1 MANNFQITI
10 TAIDRATAVVRR
22 INAGMARITQPITNI
37 RRAAGALT
45 RELGFDK
52 VGVAV
57 GGVVK
62 NVRQLG
68 SQLGSL
74 LGPLAIIAG
83 GGTLAGIAALAT
95 EWGRMGSEI
104 SRTASMLDMGAGK
117 LQALRGAGALA
128 GVGAQELEGGL
139 KSLGDTMEDALY
151 GRNQQALVVLNRL
164 GVGIH
169 KTKDGSIDAA
179 RGFRDLAGAIAATKN
194 VQVQGLIARTF
205 GLEAALPLLRK
216 GPEAIDAYER
226 KVASLGGIMGGE
238 ALAAA
243 VKFKESL
250 SFLDIAVQGVR
261 NSIGEKLQ
269 PIIGPLIEQ
278 LTAWIAANRELI
290 STKVAEF
297 VQGVAQWISRLDF
310 KEIGEQVRQF
320 CADIESLVDKFGG
333 WQNAAGA
340 VVLAMNAGLLAGVI
354 NLGLAIGNLAVVSVP
369 VLIRGFG
376 LLAAATEASLVP
388 AIVKGLTNAAL
399 YTAMLADMAVGIP
412 VVGSLLG
419 GLSVAF
425 ASVGAAIA
433 ATPVGWLIAGAA
445 AVAAAV
451 YAIYKNWD
459 NITAYFSEKFAG
471 IKAAFQKNWLNGIV
485 KALWEFSP
493 VKILADA
500 FNGLSKWLFDFDLYD
515 AGKSLINRLIGGV
528 KSVATMLPKSVLKF
542 LGIEGWANSPVQ
554 VSATVAP
561 AAGGQKPGQATPAVQ
576 TSAQKPG
583 QATPAVQTSPQKPG
597 QAAPTVQTSA
607 QKAVSALGVRNN
619 NPGNLRQWGDMP
631 RDAKGYA
638 MFPTADAGLAAA
650 IKNLRA
656 QQQVHGLNTIESIIG
671 KWAPPSENDTGAY
684 ISDVVKRTGFGA
696 KQRLNLDD
704 AATVAPLISSI
715 IKHEGNGAAY
725 SDEMINKA
733 VAAQLGAAGAGTQQ
747 KSGPQQVEMALTLH
761 GLPAGVTASAQTKGG
776 QSMPVRVA
784 YSMPTGITP

>member
-1 MANNFQITI
+1 MANNFLITI

-37 RRAAGALT
+37 RRAAGALSK
-45 RELGFDK
+45 ELGFDK
-52 VGVAV
+52 VGAAV

-68 SQLGSL
+68 GQLGSL

-104 SRTASMLDMGAGK
+104 SRSASLLDMSAGK

-128 GVGAQELEGGL
+128 GVGAHELESGL

-216 GPEAIDAYER
+216 GPEAIEAYER

-297 VQGVAQWISRLDF
+297 VQGVAQWIERLDF
-310 KEIGEQVRQF
+310 KQIGEQVRQF
-320 CADIESLVDKFGG
+320 CADIETLVDKFGG

-354 NLGLAIGNLAVVSVP
+354 NLGFAIGKLAVVSVP

-485 KALWEFSP
+485 KALWEFNP

-542 LGIEGWANSPVQ
+542 LGIEGWANLPVQ
-554 VSATVAP
+554 VTAAVTP
-561 AAGGQKPGQATPAVQ
+561 AAGPKTGQT
-576 TSAQKPG
+576 
-583 QATPAVQTSPQKPG
+583 
-597 QAAPTVQTSA
+597 APTVETSA
-607 QKAVSALGVRNN
+607 QKAASPLGVRNN

-656 QQQVHGLNTIESIIG
+656 QQQVHGLNTIESIIS

-704 AATVAPLISSI
+704 AATVAPLLSSI

-733 VAAQLGAAGAGTQQ
+733 VAAQLGAAGTGAQQ
-747 KSGPQQVEMALTLH
+747 KSGPQQVEVALTLH
-761 GLPAGVTASAQTKGG
+761 GLPAGTTASAQTKGG

>member
-216 GPEAIDAYER
+216 GPEAIEAYER

-278 LTAWIAANRELI
+278 LTAWIAGNRELI

-485 KALWEFSP
+485 KALWEFNP

-528 KSVATMLPKSVLKF
+528 KSVAAMLPKSVLKF

-561 AAGGQKPGQATPAVQ
+561 AAGGPK
-576 TSAQKPG
+576 SAPN
-583 QATPAVQTSPQKPG
+583 V
-597 QAAPTVQTSA
+597 PTVQTSA
-607 QKAVSALGVRNN
+607 QKTAASLGVRNN

-747 KSGPQQVEMALTLH
+747 KSAPQQVEMALTLH

>member
-37 RRAAGALT
+37 RRAAGALSK
-45 RELGFDK
+45 ELGFDK
-52 VGVAV
+52 VGAAV
-57 GGVVK
+57 GGAVK
-62 NVRQLG
+62 SVRQLG
-68 SQLGSL
+68 GQLMSL
-74 LGPLAIIAG
+74 LGPLGIIAG

-104 SRTASMLDMGAGK
+104 SRSASMLDMSAGK

-128 GVGAQELEGGL
+128 GVGAHELESGL

-216 GPEAIDAYER
+216 GPQAIEEYER
-226 KVASLGGIMGGE
+226 KVASLGGVMGGE

-261 NSIGEKLQ
+261 NTIGEKLQ
-269 PIIGPLIEQ
+269 PVIGPLIEQ
-278 LTAWIAANRELI
+278 LTAWVAANRELI

-297 VQGVAQWISRLDF
+297 VQGVADWISRLDF
-310 KEIGEQVRQF
+310 KAIGEQVRQF
-320 CADIESLVDKFGG
+320 CSDIETLVDKFGG

-354 NLGLAIGNLAVVSVP
+354 DLGLSIGKLAVVSVP

-376 LLAAATEASLVP
+376 LLAAATDASLVP
-388 AIVKGLTNAAL
+388 AIVRGLTNAAL
-399 YTAMLADMAVGIP
+399 YTATLAEMAAGIP

-419 GLSVAF
+419 GLSMGF

-433 ATPVGWLIAGAA
+433 ATPVGWLIAGAV
-445 AVAAAV
+445 AVAASV

-485 KALWEFSP
+485 KALWEFNP

-500 FNGLSKWLFDFDLYD
+500 MNGLSKWLFDFDLYD

-542 LGIEGWANSPVQ
+542 LGIEGWANAPVQ
-554 VSATVAP
+554 VSAAVAP
-561 AAGGQKPGQATPAVQ
+561 ATVAKTSAPVPPSGVIKTPA
-576 TSAQKPG
+576 PG
-583 QATPAVQTSPQKPG
+583 
-597 QAAPTVQTSA
+597 APTVQTSA
-607 QKAVSALGVRNN
+607 QQAAAPLGVRNN

-638 MFPTADAGLAAA
+638 MFPTPQAGLDAA

-656 QQQVHGLNTIESIIG
+656 QQQVHGLSTIEGIIS
-671 KWAPPSENDTGAY
+671 KWAPPSENNTGAY

-704 AATVAPLISSI
+704 PATVAPLISSI

-725 SDEMINKA
+725 SEEMINKA
-733 VAAQLGAAGAGTQQ
+733 VAAQLGSARDNAPQSG
-747 KSGPQQVEMALTLH
+747 GPQQVEMSLTLH

-776 QSMPVRVA
+776 QTTPVRVA

>member
-37 RRAAGALT
+37 RRAAGALSK
-45 RELGFDK
+45 ELGFDK
-52 VGVAV
+52 VGAAV

-68 SQLGSL
+68 GQLGSL

-104 SRTASMLDMGAGK
+104 SRSASLLDMSAGK

-128 GVGAQELEGGL
+128 GVGAQELESGL

-216 GPEAIDAYER
+216 GPQAIEEYER
-226 KVASLGGIMGGE
+226 KVASLGGVMGGE

-250 SFLDIAVQGVR
+250 SYLDIAVQGVR
-261 NSIGEKLQ
+261 NTIGEKLQ
-269 PIIGPLIEQ
+269 PVIGPLIEQ
-278 LTAWIAANRELI
+278 LTAWVSANRELI

-297 VQGVAQWISRLDF
+297 VQGVAQWIARLDF
-310 KEIGEQVRQF
+310 KAIGEQVRQF
-320 CADIESLVDKFGG
+320 CADIETLVDKFGG

-354 NLGLAIGNLAVVSVP
+354 NLGFAIGKLAVVSVP

-376 LLAAATEASLVP
+376 LLAAATNASLVP
-388 AIVKGLTNAAL
+388 AIVRGLTSAAL
-399 YTAMLADMAVGIP
+399 YTATLAEMAAGIP

-419 GLSVAF
+419 GLSVGF
-425 ASVGAAIA
+425 ASVAAAIA

-485 KALWEFSP
+485 KALWEFNP

-500 FNGLSKWLFDFDLYD
+500 FNGLSKWLFDFDLFD
-515 AGKSLINRLIGGV
+515 AGKSLINRLISGV

-542 LGIEGWANSPVQ
+542 LGIEGWANAPVQ
-554 VSATVAP
+554 VSAAVAP
-561 AAGGQKPGQATPAVQ
+561 ADFAK
-576 TSAQKPG
+576 TSAP
-583 QATPAVQTSPQKPG
+583 PAS
-597 QAAPTVQTSA
+597 TVQTSA
-607 QKAVSALGVRNN
+607 QKTAAPLGVRNN

-638 MFPTADAGLAAA
+638 MFPTAEAGLAAA

-656 QQQVHGLNTIESIIG
+656 QQQVHGLSTIESIIS

-715 IKHEGNGAAY
+715 IKHEGNGGAY
-725 SDEMINKA
+725 SEDMINKA
-733 VAAQLGAAGAGTQQ
+733 VAAQLGAVGNRPQQPSGT
-747 KSGPQQVEMALTLH
+747 QQVEMALTLH

>member
-37 RRAAGALT
+37 RRAAGSLT

-216 GPEAIDAYER
+216 GPEAIEAYER

-310 KEIGEQVRQF
+310 KAIGEQVRQF

-340 VVLAMNAGLLAGVI
+340 VVLTMNAGLLAGVI
-354 NLGLAIGNLAVVSVP
+354 NLGFAIGKLAVVSVP

-376 LLAAATEASLVP
+376 LLAAATNASLIP
-388 AIVKGLTNAAL
+388 AIVRGLTSAAL

-419 GLSVAF
+419 GLSIAF

-485 KALWEFSP
+485 KALWEFNP

-561 AAGGQKPGQATPAVQ
+561 AVGGPKSAPNALPVQ
-576 TSAQKPG
+576 TSVQK
-583 QATPAVQTSPQKPG
+583 T
-597 QAAPTVQTSA
+597 AAPNASTVQTSA
-607 QKAVSALGVRNN
+607 QKTAASLGVRNN

-671 KWAPPSENDTGAY
+671 KWAPPKENNTGAY
-684 ISDVVKRTGFGA
+684 ISDVAKRTGFGA

>member
-1 MANNFQITI
+1 
-10 TAIDRATAVVRR
+10 
-22 INAGMARITQPITNI
+22 
-37 RRAAGALT
+37 
-45 RELGFDK
+45 
-52 VGVAV
+52 
-57 GGVVK
+57 
-62 NVRQLG
+62 
-68 SQLGSL
+68 
-74 LGPLAIIAG
+74 
-83 GGTLAGIAALAT
+83 
-95 EWGRMGSEI
+95 
-104 SRTASMLDMGAGK
+104 
-117 LQALRGAGALA
+117 
-128 GVGAQELEGGL
+128 
-139 KSLGDTMEDALY
+139 
-151 GRNQQALVVLNRL
+151 
-164 GVGIH
+164 
-169 KTKDGSIDAA
+169 
-179 RGFRDLAGAIAATKN
+179 
-194 VQVQGLIARTF
+194 
-205 GLEAALPLLRK
+205 
-216 GPEAIDAYER
+216 
-226 KVASLGGIMGGE
+226 
-238 ALAAA
+238 
-243 VKFKESL
+243 
-250 SFLDIAVQGVR
+250 
-261 NSIGEKLQ
+261 
-269 PIIGPLIEQ
+269 
-278 LTAWIAANRELI
+278 
-290 STKVAEF
+290 
-297 VQGVAQWISRLDF
+297 
-310 KEIGEQVRQF
+310 
-320 CADIESLVDKFGG
+320 
-333 WQNAAGA
+333 
-340 VVLAMNAGLLAGVI
+340 
-354 NLGLAIGNLAVVSVP
+354 
-369 VLIRGFG
+369 
-376 LLAAATEASLVP
+376 LAAATEASLVP

-425 ASVGAAIA
+425 ASVGAAIG

-445 AVAAAV
+445 AVAVAV

-471 IKAAFQKNWLNGIV
+471 IKAAFQKNWLQGIV
-485 KALWEFSP
+485 KALWGFNP

-554 VSATVAP
+554 VSAAVAP
-561 AAGGQKPGQATPAVQ
+561 AAGVQKPRQTTSPVQ
-576 TSAQKPG
+576 TSAQR
-583 QATPAVQTSPQKPG
+583 AG

>member
-216 GPEAIDAYER
+216 GPEAIEAYER

-425 ASVGAAIA
+425 ASVGAAVA

-485 KALWEFSP
+485 KALWEFNP

-561 AAGGQKPGQATPAVQ
+561 AAGGPKSVPNV
-576 TSAQKPG
+576 
-583 QATPAVQTSPQKPG
+583 
-597 QAAPTVQTSA
+597 PTVQTSA
-607 QKAVSALGVRNN
+607 QNTAASLGVRNN

-650 IKNLRA
+650 IKNLRV

>member
-216 GPEAIDAYER
+216 GPEAIEAYER
-226 KVASLGGIMGGE
+226 KVASLGGVMGGE
-238 ALAAA
+238 ALSAAA
-243 VKFKESL
+243 KFKESL
-250 SFLDIAVQGVR
+250 SFMDIAVQGVR

-269 PIIGPLIEQ
+269 PVIGPLIEQ

-310 KEIGEQVRQF
+310 KQIGEQVRKF
-320 CADIESLVDKFGG
+320 CSDIETLVDKFGG

-354 NLGLAIGNLAVVSVP
+354 NLGLAVGNLAVVSVP

-376 LLAAATEASLVP
+376 LLAAATNASLVP
-388 AIVKGLTNAAL
+388 AIVRGLTSAAL
-399 YTAMLADMAVGIP
+399 YTAVLADMAVGIP

-433 ATPVGWLIAGAA
+433 ATPVGWLIAGAT
-445 AVAAAV
+445 AVAVAV

-485 KALWEFSP
+485 KALWEFNP

-528 KSVATMLPKSVLKF
+528 KSVATVLPKSVLKF
-542 LGIEGWANSPVQ
+542 LGIEGWGNSAVQ
-554 VSATVAP
+554 VSAAV
-561 AAGGQKPGQATPAVQ
+561 TPAEGGPK
-576 TSAQKPG
+576 S
-583 QATPAVQTSPQKPG
+583 TPN
-597 QAAPTVQTSA
+597 APTVQTSA
-607 QKAVSALGVRNN
+607 QRAASPLGVRNN

-638 MFPTADAGLAAA
+638 MFPTADAGLAAV

-656 QQQVHGLNTIESIIG
+656 QQKVHGLNTIESIIS

-733 VAAQLGAAGAGTQQ
+733 VAAQLGAAGSITQQ

>member
-37 RRAAGALT
+37 RRAAGALSK
-45 RELGFDK
+45 ELGFDK
-52 VGVAV
+52 VGAAV

-68 SQLGSL
+68 GQLGSL

-104 SRTASMLDMGAGK
+104 SRSASLLDMSAGK

-128 GVGAQELEGGL
+128 GVGAQELESGL

-216 GPEAIDAYER
+216 GPQAIEEYER
-226 KVASLGGIMGGE
+226 KVASLGGVMGGE

-250 SFLDIAVQGVR
+250 SYLDIAVQGVR
-261 NSIGEKLQ
+261 NTIGEKLQ
-269 PIIGPLIEQ
+269 PVIGPLIEQ
-278 LTAWIAANRELI
+278 LTAWVSANRELI

-297 VQGVAQWISRLDF
+297 VQGVAQWIARLDF
-310 KEIGEQVRQF
+310 KAIGEQVRQF
-320 CADIESLVDKFGG
+320 CADIETLVDKFGG

-354 NLGLAIGNLAVVSVP
+354 NLGFAIGKLAVVSVP

-376 LLAAATEASLVP
+376 LLAAATNASLVP
-388 AIVKGLTNAAL
+388 AIVRGLTSAAL
-399 YTAMLADMAVGIP
+399 YTATLAEMAAGIP

-419 GLSVAF
+419 GLSVGF
-425 ASVGAAIA
+425 ASVAAAIA

-485 KALWEFSP
+485 KALWEFNP

-500 FNGLSKWLFDFDLYD
+500 FNGLSKWLFDFDLFD
-515 AGKSLINRLIGGV
+515 AGKSLINRLISGV

-542 LGIEGWANSPVQ
+542 LGIEGWANAPVQ
-554 VSATVAP
+554 VSAAVAP
-561 AAGGQKPGQATPAVQ
+561 ADFAK
-576 TSAQKPG
+576 TSAP
-583 QATPAVQTSPQKPG
+583 PAS
-597 QAAPTVQTSA
+597 TVQTSA
-607 QKAVSALGVRNN
+607 QKTAAPLGVRNN
-619 NPGNLRQWGDMP
+619 NPDNLRQWGDMP

-638 MFPTADAGLAAA
+638 MFPTAEAGLAAA

-656 QQQVHGLNTIESIIG
+656 QQQVHGLSTIESIIS

-715 IKHEGNGAAY
+715 IKHEGNGGAY
-725 SDEMINKA
+725 SEDMINKA
-733 VAAQLGAAGAGTQQ
+733 VAAQLGAVGNRPQQPSGT
-747 KSGPQQVEMALTLH
+747 QQVEMALSLH

-784 YSMPTGITP
+784 YSMPPGITP

>member
-37 RRAAGALT
+37 RRAAGALAK
-45 RELGFDK
+45 ELGFDK
-52 VGVAV
+52 VGAAV

-68 SQLGSL
+68 GQLASL

-104 SRTASMLDMGAGK
+104 SRTASMLDMSAGK
-117 LQALRGAGALA
+117 LQGLRGAGALA
-128 GVGAQELEGGL
+128 GVGAHELESGL

-179 RGFRDLAGAIAATKN
+179 RGFRDLAGAIAATKS

-216 GPEAIDAYER
+216 GPEAIEAYER

-278 LTAWIAANRELI
+278 LTSWIAANRELI

-310 KEIGEQVRQF
+310 KQIGEQVRQF
-320 CADIESLVDKFGG
+320 CADIETLVDKFGG

-354 NLGLAIGNLAVVSVP
+354 NLGFAIGKLAVVSVP

-376 LLAAATEASLVP
+376 LLAAATNASLIP
-388 AIVKGLTNAAL
+388 AIVRGLTSAAL
-399 YTAMLADMAVGIP
+399 YTAILADMAVGIP

-419 GLSVAF
+419 GLSIAF

-542 LGIEGWANSPVQ
+542 LGIEGWANSPLQ

-561 AAGGQKPGQATPAVQ
+561 AAGGPK
-576 TSAQKPG
+576 SAPN
-583 QATPAVQTSPQKPG
+583 V
-597 QAAPTVQTSA
+597 PTVQTSA
-607 QKAVSALGVRNN
+607 QKTAASLGVRNN

-747 KSGPQQVEMALTLH
+747 KSGPQQVEMSLTLH